1 MSERGEEH
9 RTYNWPQYANKLLCD
24 WMAFPAGSLGQ
35 FSDVRERSTIHIID
49 LSMQIS
55 CTVIRWLSPSL
66 SSHHV
71 LRFIFGNEPSKCTP
85 GDDEAYIQW
94 SLNSLKMLRPLE
106 EHPPTRELG
115 NLTQHTFYSAFFNLY
130 YQALEG
136 HYWWLLKVILS
147 VKTYLVTSNGELD
160 GAC

>member
-55 CTVIRWLSPSL
+55 CTVIGWLSPSL

-94 SLNSLKMLRPLE
+94 SLNSLKMLRPLG
-106 EHPPTRELG
+106 EHPPTRELREFDSTYILQRLLQSILPG
-115 NLTQHTFYSAFFNLY
+115 TRGTLLAITQ
-130 YQALEG
+130 
-136 HYWWLLKVILS
+136 
-147 VKTYLVTSNGELD
+147 SNS
-160 GAC
+160 